1 MPAVLLL
8 IFCLLPQFL
17 FSCLS
22 VDNLNIRVHLD
33 IFIVILDVSICMVF
47 LVVALGITTH
57 MHNLSVYGCQHFNIC
72 REVWTPPSYLGPF
85 SFLT

>member
-8 IFCLLPQFL
+8 IFCLLPRFL

-22 VDNLNIRVHLD
+22 VHYLNIMVPLD

-57 MHNLSVYGCQHFNIC
+57 MHNLSVYGCQHFNTC
-72 REVWTPPSYLGPF
+72 SEVWTPPSHLGAF